1 MRIYELAKQLNMD
14 AKELIERLKKLNFPV
29 KSHMSSVDKETAE
42 IIKHEIEEMKRKEIE
57 ENVIEVDFPIMVK
70 DLAIKLNIKPSQLL
84 QDLIKEGKFF
94 NINQSLDEELAC
106 KIAYKYKVNLKRKP
120 TKEEEILKTQT
131 KDLRPRP
138 PIVTLMG
145 HIDHGKTTLLDYIR
159 KSRVAEKEVG
169 GITQHIGAYQVV
181 LKETH
186 HALKRIT
193 FLDTPGHETF
203 TSMRARGADI
213 TDIVV
218 LVVAAD
224 EGVRPQTIEAIDHA
238 KVANVP
244 IIVAMN
250 KIDRP
255 NADIDMVKQQLSK
268 VGLVSEDW
276 GGKTTVVGV
285 SAKTGEGI
293 SELLELILLQAEIME
308 LRADYSRP
316 AIGVVVEA
324 KLSKGKGPLATV
336 LIKEGILKRGD
347 WCVCGLSLGK
357 IRAIYDDR
365 GNFIKEAPPSF
376 PCEILGLNNV
386 SNPGDQLLVVDDE
399 KSAKEIIERR
409 KEEEEKKKFFIPSH
423 VRLEELY
430 KKVKEENLKQLKI
443 ILKADVGGTLEA
455 TEDALKKITSEE
467 VELVIIHKGVG
478 VINSSDVLLAE
489 VSDAIIVGFKVNV
502 DPKAKDLAKQK
513 GIEIRL
519 YEIVYELIDDIKSA
533 LEGMLSPQIKRI
545 FLGRAQ
551 IKAVFKLSKAGT
563 VCGCQVIRGK
573 VVRGM
578 VVQLLRDNE
587 VVFEGKIISLKRFKD
602 DVREVKEGLE
612 CGINI
617 GYDRVKEGDI
627 IDVFSEE
634 IISRHLER

>member
-1 MRIYELAKQLNMD
+1 MARAKKVD
-14 AKELIERLKKLNFPV
+14 KIKEL
-29 KSHMSSVDKETAE
+29 MW
-42 IIKHEIEEMKRKEIE
+42 
-57 ENVIEVDFPIMVK
+57 
-70 DLAIKLNIKPSQLL
+70 KPEF
-84 QDLIKEGKFF
+84 IRNMG
-94 NINQSLDEELAC
+94 
-106 KIAYKYKVNLKRKP
+106 
-120 TKEEEILKTQT
+120 
-131 KDLRPRP
+131 
-138 PIVTLMG
+138 IVA
-145 HIDHGKTTLLDYIR
+145 HIDHGKTTLSDNLLAGAGMISEELAGHQLFLDFDEQEQER
-159 KSRVAEKEVG
+159 
-169 GITQHIGAYQVV
+169 GITINAANVSMVHEYEG
-181 LKETH
+181 KEY
-186 HALKRIT
+186 LIN
-193 FLDTPGHETF
+193 LIDTPGHVDFGGDVTRA
-203 TSMRARGADI
+203 MRAVDGV
-213 TDIVV
+213 IVV
-218 LVVAAD
+218 VDAV
-224 EGVRPQTIEAIDHA
+224 EGVMPQTETVLRQALKENVKPVLFVN
-238 KVANVP
+238 KV
-244 IIVAMN
+244 
-250 KIDRP
+250 DR
-255 NADIDMVKQQLSK
+255 
-268 VGLVSEDW
+268 
-276 GGKTTVVGV
+276 
-285 SAKTGEGI
+285 
-293 SELLELILLQAEIME
+293 
-308 LRADYSRP
+308 
-316 AIGVVVEA
+316 
-324 KLSKGKGPLATV
+324 
-336 LIKEGILKRGD
+336 LIKELELTPQQMQEKLIKVITEVNKLIKAMKPDRYSEWKLDVTNGSVAFGSALYNWAVSVPAQKVTGIG
-347 WCVCGLSLGK
+347 
-357 IRAIYDDR
+357 
-365 GNFIKEAPPSF
+365 FKEVY
-376 PCEILGLNNV
+376 EYL
-386 SNPGDQLLVVDDE
+386 
-399 KSAKEIIERR
+399 
-409 KEEEEKKKFFIPSH
+409 
-423 VRLEELY
+423 
-430 KKVKEENLKQLKI
+430 KEENLNQLKI